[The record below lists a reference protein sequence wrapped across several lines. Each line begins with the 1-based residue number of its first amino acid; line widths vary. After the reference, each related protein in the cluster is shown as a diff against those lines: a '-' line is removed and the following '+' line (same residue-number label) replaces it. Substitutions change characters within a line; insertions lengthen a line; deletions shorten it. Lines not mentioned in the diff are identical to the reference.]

1 MCDSAYAMPVTVAI
15 RSAIEKALGKK
26 ITFYLIDCG
35 LKEQDKRKIVKS
47 IPLSCEE
54 TVTLLFCSLPEGS
67 RGNTELTREK
77 MDMLLVPSV
86 LPVEHVLLLDADV
99 HILRDLT
106 DLWST
111 DLEDKL
117 LGAAGDI
124 GHPFGHPG
132 LPKDEQGRNYFT
144 AGVLLLNLAGIREQ
158 LPAFTKMMQ
167 ERKDTNYK
175 DQDVLNVFF
184 GVEDRG
190 WYEFGIERNAGGVGG
205 YICCSAVS

>member
-1 MCDSAYAMPVTVAI
+1 MPVTVAV
-15 RSAIEKALGKK
+15 RSAMEKTPGKR

-54 TVTLLFCSLPEGS
+54 TVTLLFCWLPDGS

-86 LPVEHVLLLDADV
+86 LPVERVLLLDADV
-99 HILRDLT
+99 HILPDLT

-117 LGAAGDI
+117 LGAARDI
-124 GHPFGHPG
+124 GHPFGHAG
-132 LPKDEQGRNYFT
+132 LPKDEQGRTYFN
-144 AGVLLLNLAGIREQ
+144 AGVLLLNLASIREQ
-158 LPAFTKMMQ
+158 LPAFTKMTQ
-167 ERKDTNYK
+167 ERKD
-175 DQDVLNVFF
+175 DQDVLNAFF
-184 GVEDRG
+184 GETWVVRV
-190 WYEFGIERNAGGVGG
+190 WH
-205 YICCSAVS
+205 